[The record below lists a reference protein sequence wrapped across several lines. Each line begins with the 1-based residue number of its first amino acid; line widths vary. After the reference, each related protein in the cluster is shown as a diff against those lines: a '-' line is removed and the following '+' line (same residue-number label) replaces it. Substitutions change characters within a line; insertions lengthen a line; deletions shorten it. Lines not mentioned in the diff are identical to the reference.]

1 MPHFRTKKNIWIHF
15 ALLLLWIILGA
26 SLRFTNLEAKPPWAD
41 EWATLV
47 FSLGNSFL
55 TIPLEKI
62 INLDTLLEPVRISS
76 ATGIQD
82 VISNLLGESTH
93 PPVFFVLNH
102 LWLKLFSHPQELV
115 SLELARSL
123 SAGLGVLAI
132 PLMFGF
138 GLLISNSLLT
148 GQFAAALMA
157 LSPYGVYL
165 AQETRHYTFVILLV
179 IASLSCL
186 IVAVRSLQKQQP
198 IAITIA
204 LVWIVINSLGVA
216 THYFF
221 ALTLVT
227 ETLVLITFFLKDLT
241 SSSPRTLSV
250 FKKWRNIGIAI
261 LGTIAGCLV
270 WVYTWLNIPDNK
282 LTDWTSHGNH
292 WSSQFYE
299 PIIRLIGWIGTMLL
313 LLPIEGTPIWITI
326 ISGIILFIILLWLLI
341 TIAQYLKQQPSS
353 ANNPDNH
360 ADNLL
365 TGVIGKYVVSAIVL
379 ILLFVYFGDRDLTLA
394 ARFQFFYFPAVLMFV
409 AGVFSYI
416 WRNKFVSGKYL
427 VIFTLLIGFSGGLT
441 IINNYA
447 YQKPDRPDLVVPVM
461 MEAQELNPQVP
472 TLVTIVHKTHEQTG
486 EIMGIAWEWN
496 RLLETTGKVE
506 SKKQSN
512 LPLFLLLHKDG
523 DAKAHL
529 VTESLHRQLA
539 LLPRPLDVWAVN
551 FAVSAQL
558 GKQGCER
565 DQNFKRR
572 VAGYRFRLYHCENQ

>member
-1 MPHFRTKKNIWIHF
+1 MPHSQTKKNIWIHCG
-15 ALLLLWIILGA
+15 LLLLWIILGA
-26 SLRFTNLEAKPPWAD
+26 SLRFTNLDAKPPWAD

-62 INLDTLLEPVRISS
+62 ITLETLLEPVRISS
-76 ATGIQD
+76 ETGIQD

-93 PPVFFVLNH
+93 PPVYFVLHH
-102 LWLKLFSHPQELV
+102 LWLKLFSHPEELV
-115 SLELARSL
+115 SLELSRSL

-132 PLMFGF
+132 PTMFGF
-138 GLLISNSLLT
+138 GVLISNSPIT

-186 IVAVRSLQKQQP
+186 IVAIRSVQKQQQ
-198 IAITIA
+198 IAIA
-204 LVWIVINSLGVA
+204 LILTWIVINSLGVA

-227 ETLVLITFFLKDLT
+227 ETLVLLTFFLKDIFSQSFNL
-241 SSSPRTLSV
+241 
-250 FKKWRNIGIAI
+250 KKWRNIGIAI

-270 WVYTWLNIPDNK
+270 WVYTWLNIPDNQ

-292 WSSQFYE
+292 WSNEFYE
-299 PIIRLIGWIGTMLL
+299 PIIRLTGWIGTMLV
-313 LLPIEGTPIWITI
+313 LLPIEGTPIWVAIV
-326 ISGIILFIILLWLLI
+326 SGIILLIILLWLLV
-341 TIAQYLKQQPSS
+341 TIAQYLKQQPNSS
-353 ANNPDNH
+353 
-360 ADNLL
+360 DNLV

-379 ILLFVYFGDRDLTLA
+379 ILIFVYFGDRDLTLA
-394 ARFQFFYFPAVLMFV
+394 ARFQFFYFPAVLMFI
-409 AGVFSYI
+409 AAVFSYI
-416 WRNKFVSGKYL
+416 WQNKFLSGKYL
-427 VIFTLLIGFSGGLT
+427 VIFTLLIGFAGGLA

-461 MEAQELNPQVP
+461 MEAQQLNPQVP
-472 TLVTIVHKTHEQTG
+472 TLITIVHKTHEQTG

-496 RLLETTGKVE
+496 RLLEAEKLEVNRETD
-506 SKKQSN
+506 
-512 LPLFLLLHKDG
+512 LPSFLLLHKDG
-523 DAKAHL
+523 DVKAHL
-529 VTESLHRQLA
+529 VTESLHRNLA
-539 LLPRPLDVWAVN
+539 LLPRPLDVWVVN
-551 FAVSAQL
+551 FSATPKL
-558 GKQGCER
+558 GKQGCSR

-572 VAGYRFRLYHCENQ
+572 VAGYRYRLYHCD

>member
-1 MPHFRTKKNIWIHF
+1 MPDSRTKKNIQIHYG
-15 ALLLLWIILGA
+15 LLLLWIILGA

-62 INLDTLLEPVRISS
+62 ITLETLLEPVRVSS
-76 ATGIQD
+76 ETGIQD

-93 PPVFFVLNH
+93 PPVYFVLNH

-115 SLELARSL
+115 SLDLARSL

-132 PLMFGF
+132 PLMFSF

-186 IVAVRSLQKQQP
+186 VVAVRSLQKQQQIA
-198 IAITIA
+198 IAIT
-204 LVWIVINSLGVA
+204 LVWIVINSLGIA

-241 SSSPRTLSV
+241 SPASPSLLALV

-261 LGTIAGCLV
+261 LGTISGCLV

-292 WSSQFYE
+292 WTNQFYE
-299 PIIRLIGWIGTMLL
+299 PIVRLTGWIGTMLL
-313 LLPIEGTPIWITI
+313 LLPIEGTPIWVTI
-326 ISGIILFIILLWLLI
+326 ISGIILLVVLLWLLV
-341 TIAQYLKQQPSS
+341 TIAQYLKQQLNS
-353 ANNPDNH
+353 PDNSNND
-360 ADNLL
+360 DNLL
-365 TGVIGKYVVSAIVL
+365 TGVIGKYLASAIVL
-379 ILLFVYFGDRDLTLA
+379 ILIFVYFGDRDLTLA
-394 ARFQFFYFPAVLMFV
+394 ARFQFFYFPAVLIFV

-427 VIFTLLIGFSGGLT
+427 VIFTLLIGFSGGLS

-461 MEAQELNPQVP
+461 MEAQQLNPQIP
-472 TLVTIVHKTHEQTG
+472 ILITIVHKTHEETG

-496 RLLETTGKVE
+496 RLLEAEGE
-506 SKKQSN
+506 GNNEQQN

-523 DAKAHL
+523 DAEAHL
-529 VTESLHRQLA
+529 VTESLHRKLA
-539 LLPRPLDVWAVN
+539 LLPRPLDVWVVN
-551 FAVSAQL
+551 FAVSAKL

-572 VAGYRFRLYHCENQ
+572 VAGYRFRLYHCD